1 VAVVIVRYAVCGD
14 VVMVTEVGVTYE
26 PEGGF
31 AMFSVTVPVKSWVPD
46 EVTVM
51 AVVYSV

>member
-1 VAVVIVRYAVCGD
+1 VLVVIVRYAVWGD
-14 VVMVTEVGVTYE
+14 VPVMVTEVGVTYE

-31 AMFSVTVPVKSWVPD
+31 AMFSVTVPVKPPD
-46 EVTVM
+46 GVTVM